1 MKAVLMTAP
10 GSPEVL
16 QLQEIPNPLPPQ
28 NTELLVRLKAA
39 GVNPIDTKLRKRGT
53 FYADKMPA
61 ILGCDGAGVVEAV
74 GTEVKRFR
82 VGDEVYFCNGGIGV
96 SEAMPKA
103 SRQGNYAEFTTVEE
117 RFVAHKPQ
125 SVSFIEAAAAPLVL
139 ITAWEALY
147 ERGRLEPGEKVLI
160 HAGAGGVGH
169 VAIQLA
175 KLKGAD
181 VCTTISSQ
189 EKADF
194 VKHLGADY
202 AINYQQVDFAKAVL
216 DWTNGEGVDLA
227 FDTVGGETFEKT
239 FPAIRIYGDI
249 VTILQPSDK
258 TNWKIARQRNLRIGL
273 ELMLT
278 PMMQGMVEAQ
288 AHHGEILSECAK
300 LMDEGKLKICV
311 NRTFG
316 LSEVAKAHELLEA
329 GSMMGKLVIVNG

>member
-16 QLQEIPNPLPPQ
+16 QLREIANPLPLQ

-53 FYADKMPA
+53 FYPDKLPA
-61 ILGCDGAGVVEAV
+61 ILGCDGAGIVEAV
-74 GTEVKRFR
+74 GSEVKRFR
-82 VGDEVYFCNGGIGV
+82 VGDEVYFCNGGIGGH
-96 SEAMPKA
+96 
-103 SRQGNYAEFTTVEE
+103 QGNYAEFTTVDE
-117 RFVAHKPQ
+117 RFVAAKPK
-125 SVSFIEAAAAPLVL
+125 SVSFVEAAAAPLVL

-147 ERGRLEPGEKVLI
+147 ERGRLSPGEKVLI

-181 VCTTISSQ
+181 VCTTVSTQ

-194 VKHLGADY
+194 VKQLGADY
-202 AINYQQVDFAKAVL
+202 AINYQENDFVKAVL

-239 FPAIRIYGDI
+239 FAAIRIYGDI

-258 TNWKIARQRNLRIGL
+258 TNWKVARQRNLRIGL

-278 PMMQGMVEAQ
+278 PMLQGMVEAQ
-288 AHHGEILSECAK
+288 VHHGKILAECGNW
-300 LMDEGKLKICV
+300 MDEGKLKVCV

-316 LSEVAKAHELLEA
+316 LAEVGKAHELLEA
-329 GSMMGKLVIVNG
+329 GSMIGKLVIGIG

>member
-10 GSPEVL
+10 GNPEVL
-16 QLQEIPNPLPPQ
+16 QLREISNPLPPQ

-39 GVNPIDTKLRKRGT
+39 GINPIDTKLRKRGT
-53 FYADKMPA
+53 FYPDKMPA
-61 ILGCDGAGVVEAV
+61 ILGCDGTGIVEAV
-74 GTEVKRFR
+74 GIEVKRFQ
-82 VGDEVYFCNGGIGV
+82 VGDEVFFCSGGLG
-96 SEAMPKA
+96 EH
-103 SRQGNYAEFTTVEE
+103 QGNYAEFTTVEE
-117 RFVAHKPQ
+117 RFVAKKPQ

-194 VKHLGADY
+194 VKNLGADY
-202 AINYQQVDFAKAVL
+202 VINYQKNDFVSSVL

-249 VTILQPSDK
+249 VTILQPSDS

-278 PMMQGMVEAQ
+278 PTLQGLEEQQ
-288 AHHGEILSECAK
+288 AHHGEILAECAK
-300 LMDEGKLKICV
+300 WMDEGKLKICV

-316 LSEVAKAHELLEA
+316 LEEVAKAHQLLEA
-329 GSMMGKLVIVNG
+329 GSMIGKLVIGIG

>member
-10 GSPEVL
+10 GKPEVL
-16 QLQEIPNPLPPQ
+16 QLREIPNPLPPQ

-39 GVNPIDTKLRKRGT
+39 GVNPIDTKLRDRGT
-53 FYADKMPA
+53 FYPDKMPA

-74 GTEVKRFR
+74 GTAVKRFR
-82 VGDEVYFCNGGIGV
+82 VGDEVYFCNGGIGGH
-96 SEAMPKA
+96 
-103 SRQGNYAEFTTVEE
+103 QGNYAEFTTVDE
-117 RFVAHKPQ
+117 RFVAAKPK
-125 SVSFIEAAAAPLVL
+125 SVSFVEAAAAPLVL

-181 VCTTISSQ
+181 VCTTISNQ

-194 VKHLGADY
+194 VKNLGADY
-202 AINYQQVDFAKAVL
+202 AINYKENDFVKAAL
-216 DWTNGEGVDLA
+216 DWTNGGVDLA

-239 FPAIRIYGDI
+239 FAAIRIYGDI
-249 VTILQPSDK
+249 VTILQPSDATK
-258 TNWKIARQRNLRIGL
+258 WKVARQRNLRIGL

-278 PMMQGMVEAQ
+278 PMLQGMVEAQ
-288 AHHGEILSECAK
+288 QHHGEILAECAK
-300 LMDEGKLKICV
+300 WMDEGKLKVCV

-316 LSEVAKAHELLEA
+316 LEEVAKAHELLEA
-329 GSMMGKLVIVNG
+329 GSMIGKVVIVN

>member
-10 GSPEVL
+10 GNPKVL
-16 QLQEIPNPLPPQ
+16 QLRDIANPLPPQ

-39 GVNPIDTKLRKRGT
+39 GVNPIDTKLRDRGT
-53 FYADKMPA
+53 FYPDKMPA

-74 GTEVKRFR
+74 GTAVKRFR
-82 VGDEVYFCNGGIGV
+82 VGDEVYFCNGGIGGH
-96 SEAMPKA
+96 
-103 SRQGNYAEFTTVEE
+103 QGNYAEFTTVDE
-117 RFVAHKPQ
+117 RFVAAKPK
-125 SVSFIEAAAAPLVL
+125 SVSFVEAAAAPLVL

-189 EKADF
+189 EKAVF
-194 VKHLGADY
+194 VKNLGADR
-202 AINYQQVDFAKAVL
+202 AINYKGTNFVKAAL
-216 DWTNGEGVDLA
+216 DWTNGGVDLA

-239 FPAIRIYGDI
+239 FAAIRIYGDI
-249 VTILQPSDK
+249 VTILQPSAE
-258 TNWKIARQRNLRIGL
+258 TNWKVARQRNLRISL

-278 PMMQGMVEAQ
+278 PMLQGMVEAQ
-288 AHHGEILSECAK
+288 AHHGEILAECGK
-300 LMDEGKLKICV
+300 WMDEGKLKVCV

-316 LSEVAKAHELLEA
+316 LEEVAKAHELLEA
-329 GSMMGKLVIVNG
+329 GSMIGKVVVVN